1 MACVEVVG
9 ELYEGVTTIGTSVL
23 LELALN
29 KYLLKGC
36 ALGSAQV

>member
-1 MACVEVVG
+1 MACREVIG
-9 ELYEGVTTIGTSVL
+9 ELFEGVTAIGASVL